1 MSGSAD
7 FFIRTKAPEE
17 KILSILNK
25 YIALG
30 VESIELPDD
39 TAALFLQYLE
49 YSEGFALNAGLA
61 WGLDE
66 LELNEVQIACALA
79 KELSTDVL
87 FQPQKLALPE
97 DMEWCLVKP
106 EGNIYAVHIIEL
118 DDGIDV
124 HPNTSIRLIASECTD
139 D

>member
-7 FFIRTKAPEE
+7 FFIQTKVPEE
-17 KILSILNK
+17 KILDILNK
-25 YIALG
+25 YINCG

-39 TAALFLQYLE
+39 TAGLFLQYLE
-49 YSEGFALNAGLA
+49 YSEGFARNAGLA

-66 LELNEVQIACALA
+66 FELNEVQIACALA
-79 KELSTDVL
+79 KEFSTDVL

-97 DMEWCLVKP
+97 DREWCLAKP
-106 EGNIYAVHIIEL
+106 EGNIYAVHIVEF

-124 HPNTSIRLIASECTD
+124 QPNTSIKLIASECTEK
-139 D
+139 

>member
-7 FFIRTKAPEE
+7 FFIQAKAPEE
-17 KILSILNK
+17 KILNILNK
-25 YIALG
+25 HIDRG

-66 LELNEVQIACALA
+66 FELNEFKIARALA

-97 DMEWCLVKP
+97 DMEWCLAKP

-124 HPNTSIRLIASECTD
+124 HPNTSIKLITSECAEE
-139 D
+139 